1 MINLRPYQQ
10 EAIDAIEYEFTRREA
25 QYIELPTGSG
35 KTITFLSYAK
45 KCHHKILI
53 VVPTKELLKQVYE
66 ASLKFYDKSEIS
78 RKGSDFD
85 EFPKKIHICIINSIR
100 QNYLDQICHCNF
112 DLIIVDEAHHIQA
125 NSYLRLLKI
134 FSHVKTLGV
143 TATPDRADG
152 KFIQSLLGKHSY
164 KIECSE
170 LIQQGFLSDIEGY
183 VVKTGIDIS
192 EIDNHNG
199 DFSLNEL
206 YKKLCTESRNKM
218 IVDLCK
224 KEMLTRKTL
233 IFCINIAHSKKISEL
248 LNKEKISCAHIDGSM
263 NSTLRNSILSSFR
276 EGEVSCLCN
285 CQLLTEGFDEPSIDG
300 IILARPTKS
309 RALFNQMIGRGLR
322 IFPGKENCKIIDV
335 VDVHRNLRGFNCL
348 VSDEKRNEIESFK
361 SIKQIQDHVN
371 WETFKITEFSI
382 ERADLIKQRL
392 INDAEATHSMLEY
405 LDNHKIRYFDPISF
419 DEASFLIWLNE
430 LKKEYDNGNYR
441 KKA

>member
-1 MINLRPYQQ
+1 MLNLRPYQQ
-10 EAIDAIEYEFTRREA
+10 EAIDAIEYEFTQRQS

-35 KTITFLSYAK
+35 KTVTFLSYAK
-45 KCHHKILI
+45 KRHSKILI
-53 VVPTKELLKQVYE
+53 IVPTKELLKQVYE
-66 ASLKFYDKSEIS
+66 ASLKFYDKSQIS
-78 RKGSDFD
+78 RKGSNFD
-85 EFPKKIHICIINSIR
+85 EFPKDVHICIINSVR
-100 QNYLDQICHCNF
+100 QAYLDHISHCNF

-125 NSYLRLLKI
+125 NSYLRLLKT

-152 KFIQSLLGKHSY
+152 KFIQSLLGEHSY

-170 LIQQGFLSDIEGY
+170 LIHQGFLSDIEGY

-192 EIDNHNG
+192 EIDDHNS

-224 KEMLTRKTL
+224 DEMRNRKTL
-233 IFCINIAHSKKISEL
+233 IFCINVAHSKKISEL
-248 LNKEKISCAHIDGSM
+248 LSKEKISCAHIDGST
-263 NSTLRNSILSSFR
+263 NNTARNSILSSFR
-276 EGEVSCLCN
+276 EGEISCLCN

-335 VDVHRNLRGFNCL
+335 VDNHRNLRGFNSL
-348 VSDEKRNEIESFK
+348 ITDEKRNEITSFK
-361 SIKQIQDHVN
+361 GIKQVEEHVN
-371 WETFKITEFSI
+371 WESFKLIEFSI

-392 INDAEATHSMLEY
+392 INYAEATPSMLEY

-419 DEASFLIWLNE
+419 DEASFLIWFNE
-430 LKKEYDNGNYR
+430 LKKEYDNGNY
-441 KKA
+441 